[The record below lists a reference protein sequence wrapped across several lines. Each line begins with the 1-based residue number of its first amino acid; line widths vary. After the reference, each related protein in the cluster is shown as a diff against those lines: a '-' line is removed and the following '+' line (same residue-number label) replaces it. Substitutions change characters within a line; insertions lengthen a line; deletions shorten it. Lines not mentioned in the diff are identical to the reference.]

1 MKRILIVV
9 LSLSMLFFGGASLS
23 ASTLCDGGYSY
34 SVQKPEK
41 KEKPQKKAKKD
52 KKTKKGKKGEV
63 PPAVEAKPEKKGPE
77 SMDKFIKKNAQV
89 KDGLVKVIR
98 QDDKYYFAVPDT
110 LLGKEILIVSRLTRA
125 AAGIRGMFSGYA
137 GDQVNETVIFFE
149 KGPDDKIFI
158 REMNYDEMA
167 DPSSVMYDN
176 LKRSSLQAIIGSF
189 EIKAQNAAKDTS
201 VIDVTDFFNSDN
213 ARLYFG
219 QWEKRSFSLMNMEKD
234 KSYVSSVRTY
244 PINTEV
250 TVVKTYSRNNG
261 LSPATFEFN
270 VSMVKLPEDLM
281 TPRYFDPRVGYF
293 TANYVSFDKN
303 PQGVENVRMITR
315 WRLEPKP
322 EDMEKYMAGEL
333 VEPAKPIVY
342 YIDPT
347 TPPEW
352 VPYLI
357 QGVNDWAK
365 VFEKAGFKN
374 AIYARM
380 APTAEEDSTWS
391 LEDARYSA
399 IVYKPSDIP
408 NASGPH
414 VHDPRTGEILE
425 SHINWYHNVM
435 KLIHHWYFVQ
445 CGPLDPGAQKMTFD
459 TELMGQLI
467 RFVSSHEVGHTLGLR
482 HNFIGSAS
490 YTPEQLRDADFLRE
504 NGSSTTLM
512 DYSRFNYVAQ
522 PEDNI
527 PRELLFPR
535 LSHYDEW
542 AIEWGY
548 RRYYQFSTPE
558 EELPYLNEITTA
570 KLENPYYR
578 FGTET
583 SSNDPRYQS
592 EDFTNNQMV
601 ANALGINN
609 LKIVMDNLTD
619 WTATPNTGY
628 EDLREMHG
636 EVLNQ
641 YLRYVGHVAK
651 WVGGR
656 YETPKYRNQEGALY
670 EPVEKA
676 KQEEALEWIDDYVFK
691 APLWLIPE
699 NIMDKT
705 GMSPRTYMERI
716 YSRTFSALI
725 SKRVLSNMY
734 QDELYNKTEAYTM
747 KEYFADLYRYV
758 FTQPKAT
765 DPYARL
771 LQKTY
776 VKALC
781 DLYTG
786 ESDTWGKLLGVASPD
801 NTDVVSMT
809 VYQMDYLKGRMAA
822 LEKSYSDPAVKGHFK
837 YLEGMIDKALEDGF
851 NSAIDES
858 SSGVVI
864 SF

>member
-1 MKRILIVV
+1 MKHFLTIALCAM
-9 LSLSMLFFGGASLS
+9 MLFSGGISSAASLPEN
-23 ASTLCDGGYSY
+23 DGNRY
-34 SVQKPEK
+34 SVQKSE
-41 KEKPQKKAKKD
+41 KKD
-52 KKTKKGKKGEV
+52 KKDRKVKKNRKGKKGEAV
-63 PPAVEAKPEKKGPE
+63 PAPEAKPEKKKGPE
-77 SMDKFIKKNAQV
+77 ALDKFIKKDAEV
-89 KDGLVKVIR
+89 KDGLVKIIS
-98 QDDKYYFAVPDT
+98 QDDKFYFAVPDS
-110 LLGKEILIVSRLTRA
+110 LLGKEILVVSRLTRA
-125 AAGIRGMFSGYA
+125 AAGVRGMFSGYA
-137 GDQVNETVIFFE
+137 GDQVNQTVIFFE
-149 KGPDDKIFI
+149 KGPDDRIFI
-158 REMNYDEMA
+158 REMDYSEMA
-167 DPSSVMYDN
+167 EPSSAMYEN

-189 EIKAQNAAKDTS
+189 AIKAQNAAKDTS

-219 QWEKRSFSLMNMEKD
+219 QWEKRMFGIMNMEKD
-234 KSYVSSVRTY
+234 KSYVSSMRTY

-250 TVVKTYSRNNG
+250 SVVKTYARKEGS
-261 LSPATFEFN
+261 SPATFEFN
-270 VSMVKLPEDLM
+270 VSMVKLPENPM
-281 TPRYFDPRVGYF
+281 TPRYYDPRVGYF
-293 TANYVSFDKN
+293 TANYTSFDKN
-303 PQGVENVRMITR
+303 PQGVETVRMITR

-357 QGVNDWAK
+357 QGVNDWAE

-445 CGPLDPGAQKMTFD
+445 CGPLDPGAQKMVYD

-490 YTPEQLRDADFLRE
+490 YTPEQLRDEDFLRE

-535 LSHYDEW
+535 LSHYDDW

-548 RRYYQFSTPE
+548 RRYYQFDTPE
-558 EELPYLNEITTA
+558 EELPYLNEITTE
-570 KLENPYYR
+570 KLKNPYYR

-592 EDFTNNQMV
+592 EDFTDNQME
-601 ANALGINN
+601 ANALGIRN
-609 LKIVMDNLTD
+609 LKIVMDNLID
-619 WTATPNTGY
+619 WTAVPNTGY
-628 EDLREMHG
+628 EDLREMQG

-641 YLRYVGHVAK
+641 YMRYVGHVAK
-651 WVGGR
+651 WIGGR

-670 EPVEKA
+670 EPVEKE
-676 KQEEALEWIDDYVFK
+676 KQEEAMEWIADYVFD
-691 APLWLIPE
+691 APDWLVPE
-699 NIMDKT
+699 DIMDKT
-705 GMSPRTYMERI
+705 GVNPMSQMERI
-716 YSRTFSALI
+716 YSRTFSSLI

-734 QDELYNKTEAYTM
+734 RDEVDNGKDAYTL
-747 KEYFADLYRYV
+747 KGYFNGLYSCI
-758 FTQPKAT
+758 FSQAEAS
-765 DPYARL
+765 DPYVRL
-771 LQKTY
+771 MQKSY
-776 VKALC
+776 IKALC

-786 ESDTWGKLLGVASPD
+786 ESDTWGKLMGVASPD

-809 VYQMDYLKGRMAA
+809 VYQLDYLKGRMSA
-822 LEKSYSDPAVKGHFK
+822 LEKSYSDPMVKGHFR
-837 YLEGMIDKALEDGF
+837 YLGDMIGKALEDGY
-851 NSAIDES
+851 NSAIDGK
-858 SSGVVI
+858 SSGVII
-864 SF
+864 SM

>member
-1 MKRILIVV
+1 MRRVLVV
-9 LSLSMLFFGGASLS
+9 FLSVLMVFSFGNALNVS
-23 ASTLCDGGYSY
+23 AFAAEECSY
-34 SVQKPEK
+34 SAQKPEK
-41 KEKPQKKAKKD
+41 KEKQD
-52 KKTKKGKKGEV
+52 KKTKKGKKGKKDASV
-63 PPAVEAKPEKKGPE
+63 APAVENKAEKKGPE
-77 SMDKFIKKNAQV
+77 ALDKFIKKEAQV
-89 KDGLVKVIR
+89 KDGLVKVIK
-98 QDDKYYFAVPDT
+98 QDDKYYFAVPDS
-110 LLGKEILIVSRLTRA
+110 LLGKEILVVSRLTRA
-125 AAGIRGMFSGYA
+125 AAGIRGVFSGYA
-137 GDQVNETVIFFE
+137 GDQVNQTVVFFE
-149 KGPDDKIFI
+149 KGPGDKIFI
-158 REMNYDEMA
+158 REMDYSEMA
-167 DPSSVMYDN
+167 DEDSGIYDN

-189 EIKAQNAAKDTS
+189 DIKAQSAGKDTS

-213 ARLYFG
+213 PRLYFG
-219 QWEKRSFSLMNMEKD
+219 QWDKSAFSLVNMEKD
-234 KSYVSSVRTY
+234 KSYVASMRTY

-250 TVVKTYSRNNG
+250 TVVKTFSRKNG

-270 VSMVKLPEDLM
+270 VSMVELPEDPM

-293 TANYVSFDKN
+293 TANYTSFDKN
-303 PQGVENVRMITR
+303 PQGVETVRMITR

-347 TPPEW
+347 TPEEW

-445 CGPLDPGAQKMTFD
+445 CGPLDTGAQKMTYD
-459 TELMGQLI
+459 KELMGQLI

-535 LSHYDEW
+535 LSHYDDW

-548 RRYYQFSTPE
+548 RRYYQFDTPE
-558 EELPYLNEITTA
+558 EELSYLNEITTE
-570 KLENPYYR
+570 KLKNPYYR

-583 SSNDPRYQS
+583 SANDPRYQS

-601 ANALGINN
+601 ANALGIKN
-609 LKIVMDNLTD
+609 LKIVMENLED

-628 EDLREMHG
+628 EDLREMQG

-670 EPVEKA
+670 EPVEKD
-676 KQEEALEWIDDYVFK
+676 KQKEAMQWLDEYVFN
-691 APLWLIPE
+691 APKWLVPE
-699 NIMDKT
+699 DIVEKT
-705 GMSPRTYMERI
+705 GVNPMSQIERV
-716 YSRTFSALI
+716 YSRAFSAVV
-725 SKRVLSNMY
+725 SRRVLSNMY
-734 QDELYNKTEAYTM
+734 RDEVYNGSSAYTM
-747 KEYFADLYRYV
+747 KEYFSDLYKYI
-758 FTQPKAT
+758 FTGAKVS
-765 DPYARL
+765 DPYVRL
-771 LQKTY
+771 LQKSY

-786 ESDTWGKLLGVASPD
+786 ESDTYGKLFGIATPD
-801 NTDVVSMT
+801 NTDVISTV
-809 VYQMDYLKGRMAA
+809 VYQLEYLKGRMAS
-822 LEKSYSDPAVKGHFK
+822 LGNSYSDPVVKGHFQ
-837 YLEGMIDKALEDGF
+837 YMEDALGKALEDGF
-851 NSAIDES
+851 NSAIDEKG
-858 SSGVVI
+858 SGVII

>member
-1 MKRILIVV
+1 MKHILTIFLCMAMM
-9 LSLSMLFFGGASLS
+9 LSCGAFSGVS
-23 ASTLCDGGYSY
+23 AAVADGDSY

-41 KEKPQKKAKKD
+41 KDKDGKKD
-52 KKTKKGKKGEV
+52 KRDRKGKKGGDDAAV
-63 PPAVEAKPEKKGPE
+63 PVPEPDSRKKGPE
-77 SMDKFIKKNAQV
+77 PLDKFIKKDAKV
-89 KDGLVKVIR
+89 SDGLVKVIE
-98 QDDKYYFAVPDT
+98 QDGKYYFAVPDS
-110 LLGKEILIVSRLTRA
+110 LLGKEILVVSRLTRA

-149 KGPDDKIFI
+149 KGPADKMFI
-158 REMNYDEMA
+158 REMDYSEMA
-167 DPSSVMYDN
+167 EPGSGMYDN
-176 LKRSSLQAIIGSF
+176 LERSSLQAIIGSF
-189 EIKAQNAAKDTS
+189 EIKARNASKDTS

-213 ARLYFG
+213 QRFYFG
-219 QWEKRSFSLMNMEKD
+219 QWDKRSFSLVSMEKD
-234 KSYVSSVRTY
+234 KSYVASVRTY

-250 TVVKTYSRNNG
+250 TVVKTYSRKNG

-270 VSMVKLPEDLM
+270 VSMVKLPEDPML
-281 TPRYFDPRVGYF
+281 PRYFDPRVGYF
-293 TANYVSFDKN
+293 TANYTSFDKN
-303 PQGVENVRMITR
+303 PQGVETVRMITR

-322 EDMEKYMAGEL
+322 EDIEKYMAGEL

-347 TPPEW
+347 TPEEW

-365 VFEKAGFKN
+365 MFEKAGFKN

-445 CGPLDPGAQKMTFD
+445 CGPLDTGAQKMTYD
-459 TELMGQLI
+459 KELMGQLI

-522 PEDNI
+522 PQDNI

-548 RRYYQFSTPE
+548 RRYYQFDTPE
-558 EELPYLNEITTA
+558 EELPYLNELTTR

-583 SSNDPRYQS
+583 SANDPRYQS
-592 EDFTNNQMV
+592 EDFTDNQMV
-601 ANALGINN
+601 ANALGISN
-609 LKIVMDNLTD
+609 LKIVMENLVD
-619 WTATPNTGY
+619 WTATPDAGY
-628 EDLREMHG
+628 EDLREMQG

-670 EPVEKA
+670 EPVGKD
-676 KQEEALEWIDDYVFK
+676 KQKEALQWLDDYVFD
-691 APLWLIPE
+691 APEWLVPE
-699 NIMDKT
+699 DIMDKT
-705 GMSPRTYMERI
+705 GVNPMSQMERI
-716 YSRTFSALI
+716 YSRTFSAI
-725 SKRVLSNMY
+725 VSKRVLSNMY
-734 QDELYNKTEAYTM
+734 RDEAYNGSDAYTM
-747 KEYFADLYRYV
+747 KEYFNDLYGDIFV
-758 FTQPKAT
+758 DAKAS
-765 DPYARL
+765 DMYARL
-771 LQKTY
+771 LQKSY

-786 ESDTWGKLLGVASPD
+786 ASDTYGKLLGIATPD
-801 NTDVVSMT
+801 NTDVIST
-809 VYQMDYLKGRMAA
+809 VAYQLGYLKERMAS
-822 LEKSYSDPAVKGHFK
+822 LERDYSDPVVKGHFR
-837 YLEGMIDKALEDGF
+837 YLEDLLDKTIEAGF
-851 NSAIDES
+851 NSAIKEKGS
-858 SSGVVI
+858 NI
-864 SF
+864 AIAL